1 MLKLKK
7 KCTNVILRYW
17 ILQLCLNLIDMRT
30 GFRDERRLGLSSE
43 IKVAEGLN
51 NPWAFVVKKVTAMIN
66 IKDKLFSISMTCSLT
81 KKTNAWAMCSFIRV
95 SPSPEV
101 VQYILTFHLLC
112 STFLYTAGIEERPS
126 REAWFIASCCY
137 CCCSIMSKPK
147 AFLRNIKIP
156 QSVVIVPNL
165 LLVDNWCTY

>member
-7 KCTNVILRYW
+7 KCTNVILNI
-17 ILQLCLNLIDMRT
+17 ILWYVDMRT

-147 AFLRNIKIP
+147 AFLRNSKIP

-165 LLVDNWCTY
+165 LLVDNWCAY